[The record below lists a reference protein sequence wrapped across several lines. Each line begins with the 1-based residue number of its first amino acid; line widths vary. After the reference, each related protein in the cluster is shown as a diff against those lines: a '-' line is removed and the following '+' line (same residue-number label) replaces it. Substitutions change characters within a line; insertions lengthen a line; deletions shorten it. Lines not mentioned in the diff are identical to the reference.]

1 MSIKK
6 KKKKE
11 SNGVQAVLFKKL
23 YCKIFI
29 LKYKAILAVS
39 GVPLLAL
46 NVFCN
51 RKRKKRRMMKR
62 G

>member
-1 MSIKK
+1 M
-6 KKKKE
+6 
-11 SNGVQAVLFKKL
+11 QAVLFKKL